1 MRGLAHV
8 SMERCLFPEKSEI
21 QTSQLHVFGD
31 ASEEAYAAV
40 AYIRNIYRSGRVLN
54 RIVKGSSKLTPKKT
68 LSVPKSEL
76 NPALLGSRLAS
87 AIQSSLTHPI
97 QQRFFWT
104 DSSTLRNWIRATASF
119 YQIFVSNRIGEIQTL
134 TETEEWRFVPGRLN
148 PADAAT
154 RSAIGE
160 EVWPKI
166 WQSGPEFLFKAES
179 DWPVDLLWMAAT
191 AELKHTK
198 QYHMHAAADPFDWSE
213 LQLDSTNISAFFQLE
228 SKSVEFVKQCQKEAF
243 ADDIYQLKHGR
254 NLLSSR
260 ISWL

>member
-54 RIVKGSSKLTPKKT
+54 RIVKASSKLTPKKT

-97 QQRFFWT
+97 QQRFFG
-104 DSSTLRNWIRATASF
+104 
-119 YQIFVSNRIGEIQTL
+119 RI
-134 TETEEWRFVPGRLN
+134 
-148 PADAAT
+148 AAHFGT
-154 RSAIGE
+154 G
-160 EVWPKI
+160 
-166 WQSGPEFLFKAES
+166 
-179 DWPVDLLWMAAT
+179 
-191 AELKHTK
+191 
-198 QYHMHAAADPFDWSE
+198 SE
-213 LQLDSTNISAFFQLE
+213 LRLPFIRYLYPTG
-228 SKSVEFVKQCQKEAF
+228 SVRF
-243 ADDIYQLKHGR
+243 R
-254 NLLSSR
+254 P
-260 ISWL
+260 